1 MWAGECG
8 FVHGAAFSCRNVLW
22 ACEVME
28 LSMSQHQHPQA
39 SGSHSPA
46 EATNASADMDTEVF
60 TGKSSWD
67 FKEVG
72 YWHASCL
79 PPVISCSRCP

>member
-1 MWAGECG
+1 MWAEECG

-39 SGSHSPA
+39 SGSHSPTK
-46 EATNASADMDTEVF
+46 AT
-60 TGKSSWD
+60 K
-67 FKEVG
+67 
-72 YWHASCL
+72 CL
-79 PPVISCSRCP
+79 C